1 MVLVRCYRNE
11 GSLGEY
17 VGTERRVFG
26 AKAIIFIRFHDV
38 NPGLVFM
45 HGVQDNL
52 KREMYAY
59 LYFDHFCFL
68 LTNRQPLTH
77 NLTKTQSDIIK
88 ITFR

>member
-45 HGVQDNL
+45 HGVEDNL
-52 KREMYAY
+52 KREMYSIKRL
-59 LYFDHFCFL
+59 LYFDNFS
-68 LTNRQPLTH
+68 RQNPT
-77 NLTKTQSDIIK
+77 SDIIK
-88 ITFR
+88 IPFK